1 MKKSNPDR
9 KKIHL
14 QRSTEQK
21 LSKIKAREL
30 TFWRN
35 LEAELKSKGN
45 PLNTSTSFGELTTL
59 KLEEEPTRTKSRVDP
74 KNPSSGS
81 RVQEESH

>member
-1 MKKSNPDR
+1 MKNQEALKKSNPDG

-14 QRSTEQK
+14 QRYTDQK
-21 LSKIKAREL
+21 LSKIKARES

-45 PLNTSTSFGELTTL
+45 PLKRHFVIDISYIYIM
-59 KLEEEPTRTKSRVDP
+59 
-74 KNPSSGS
+74 
-81 RVQEESH
+81 